1 MQRDNS
7 NELDFPTPEEIR
19 RADDKWRSNVDAAL
33 EDLRGVCRRLEIAM
47 FATDENN
54 PNQSVGV
61 MTMMTRIVHHIETV
75 CGIAVFAKKALL
87 FLVGLVGT
95 LLTIAVSAKAIGL
108 L

>member
-1 MQRDNS
+1 MEQQ
-7 NELDFPTPEEIR
+7 EKPIEYPEQHEIR
-19 RADDKWRSNVDAAL
+19 RADDRWKSNVDIAL

-75 CGIAVFAKKALL
+75 CSIAVWSKRIITALVASTAALL
-87 FLVGLVGT
+87 AL
-95 LLTIAVSAKAIGL
+95 AASAKALGFF
-108 L
+108 